1 MVSHLVA
8 AGAAAATHS
17 PDAGPVKHAL
27 ALFALF
33 GTIAALLGL
42 FFIVVVLL
50 LLSYG
55 RRLRSDHRRAPSVVK
70 DPWREAGRRLEVE
83 REGTGDEG

>member
-1 MVSHLVA
+1 MVSHLLA

-17 PDAGPVKHAL
+17 PDAAPVKHAL

-55 RRLRSDHRRAPSVVK
+55 RRLRSDHRRTPSVMK
-70 DPWREAGRRLEVE
+70 DAWREAGRRLEVDDAE
-83 REGTGDEG
+83 EPT

>member
-1 MVSHLVA
+1 MTAMLSHLLA
-8 AGAAAATHS
+8 AGAAAATHP
-17 PDAGPVKHAL
+17 PDAAPVKHAL
-27 ALFALF
+27 ALF

-70 DPWREAGRRLEVE
+70 DPWREAGRRLEVDDAE
-83 REGTGDEG
+83 EPT

>member
-1 MVSHLVA
+1 MVSHLLA
-8 AGAAAATHS
+8 AGAAAATHP
-17 PDAGPVKHAL
+17 PDAAPVKHAL
-27 ALFALF
+27 ALF

-55 RRLRSDHRRAPSVVK
+55 RRLRSDHRRPPSGMK
-70 DPWREAGRRLEVE
+70 DPWREAGRRLEVDDAE
-83 REGTGDEG
+83 EPT